1 MSLNLLQDKL
11 LRQMLH
17 LYGTEELHTDILI
30 TVMMQ
35 AMQAQHLILLAQ
47 EFVMDQ
53 ALVMLISHKQQ

>member
-1 MSLNLLQDKL
+1 MSLNLLLEKHLQ
-11 LRQMLH
+11 QMLH

-30 TVMMQ
+30 TVMMR